1 MVSLIKK
8 YFSYGICTVFGA
20 GYFPF
25 APGTVTSILTVLL
38 IYFLQADFIILT
50 ILTAATLF
58 SGIIL
63 SAEIEKYD
71 GTDPRHV
78 VIDEVCGQ
86 VLTFIGIAQ
95 TSWLIFLAGLVL
107 FRFFDILKPLG
118 INKLQTLRAGWG
130 IMLDDVLA
138 GIYSN
143 LVLHILII
151 AGIFI

>member
-1 MVSLIKK
+1 LVSLIKK
-8 YFSYGICTVFGA
+8 YLSYSFCTVFGA

-25 APGTVTSILTVLL
+25 APGTFTSILAVLF
-38 IYFLQADFIILT
+38 IYFMRPDFFVLIILST
-50 ILTAATLF
+50 SALF
-58 SGIIL
+58 VGISL

-71 GTDPRHV
+71 GTDPGHV

-86 VLTFIGIAQ
+86 WITFIFIVQ
-95 TSWLIFLAGLVL
+95 SSWLIFVAGLIL

-118 INKLQTLRAGWG
+118 INRLQNLPGSWG

-143 LVLHILII
+143 LILQILILS
-151 AGIFI
+151 GILL